1 MKRIFRKEYLPFY
14 TFAIIIVFYHLLIV
28 ESYGDALTYF
38 SKVLD
43 TTSLP
48 AYLSMRYTQ
57 WTSRLIVESVLV
69 YVARSQIAWKILDCC
84 MWMLLVVSTSY
95 LMPQKNVVRNRWIA
109 VALWLLIPFW
119 EMSSAGWIATTVNY
133 SWPLALGAF
142 SMTIIARAFR
152 GQPIR
157 WHHALCSLLALLYA
171 ANVEQMCILLLAV
184 FGTTLLVQLRTRRAS
199 GKVTAWLSIHFAI
212 ILAELVFIL
221 TCPGNQYRTL
231 AETQTWNPSFAQLQ
245 LGQKL
250 QLGIVDTLYVLQSSW
265 IVLYGLLCFLLLFL
279 AWRQRKTQPLTLL
292 AACIPFGSACIYSV
306 LGFRRYGLHVFMRF
320 ITAENQAY
328 ELSFFALIQSLIVL
342 GCLCFV
348 LFQLYRTDKQTG
360 CLMVGVLLLGGAT
373 RAVLGFSPTLYVSS
387 GRTFLFLYAC
397 VVWIDAMLIQ
407 NMLCSLQQKNRRIAI
422 TAVAL
427 LVGFFVLTTTY
438 VLLRMA

>member
-1 MKRIFRKEYLPFY
+1 MYKR
-14 TFAIIIVFYHLLIV
+14 
-28 ESYGDALTYF
+28 
-38 SKVLD
+38 
-43 TTSLP
+43 
-48 AYLSMRYTQ
+48 Q
-57 WTSRLIVESVLV
+57 
-69 YVARSQIAWKILDCC
+69 
-84 MWMLLVVSTSY
+84 
-95 LMPQKNVVRNRWIA
+95 
-109 VALWLLIPFW
+109 
-119 EMSSAGWIATTVNY
+119 AGWIATTVNY
-133 SWPLALGAF
+133 SWPLARGAF

-250 QLGIVDTLYVLQSSW
+250 QLGIVDTLYVLQSRW

-306 LGFRRYGLHVFMRF
+306 LGFRRYGLH
-320 ITAENQAY
+320 
-328 ELSFFALIQSLIVL
+328 LSLIH
-342 GCLCFV
+342 
-348 LFQLYRTDKQTG
+348 
-360 CLMVGVLLLGGAT
+360 
-373 RAVLGFSPTLYVSS
+373 
-387 GRTFLFLYAC
+387 
-397 VVWIDAMLIQ
+397 I
-407 NMLCSLQQKNRRIAI
+407 
-422 TAVAL
+422 
-427 LVGFFVLTTTY
+427 
-438 VLLRMA
+438 